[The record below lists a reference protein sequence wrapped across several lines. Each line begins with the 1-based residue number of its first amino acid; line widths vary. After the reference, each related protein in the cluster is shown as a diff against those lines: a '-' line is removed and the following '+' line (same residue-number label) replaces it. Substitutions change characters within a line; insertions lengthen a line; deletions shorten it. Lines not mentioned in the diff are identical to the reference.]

1 MHADALIDMVR
12 GLHLLCFAAGMG
24 VGLCFDLRTLRT
36 LNAPVT
42 RDDVWTLH
50 QVHLWITAAF
60 GGLWITGL
68 ALVYVRTG
76 FALEAF
82 TPMLWTKLGLMTLMV
97 ANAVAIARVVMPVM
111 EASVGRMLTAL
122 PARRLAVVTQIAV
135 TSLFCWTAGMALG
148 SSVVL
153 KTAGWDV
160 LLPLVIGGYVAMTV
174 GGQAMTWTAR
184 WRRAEDPLMRLRGM
198 G

>member
-1 MHADALIDMVR
+1 MFSDTLIDILR

-36 LNAPVT
+36 LNSPVT
-42 RDDVWTLH
+42 QDDVWTLH

-76 FALEAF
+76 FAFSAF
-82 TPMLWTKLGLMTLMV
+82 TPKLWTKLLLMSCMV
-97 ANAVAIARVVMPVM
+97 ANAVAIARIVMPVM
-111 EASVGRMLTAL
+111 EQNVGKTLTAL
-122 PARRLAVVTQIAV
+122 PTRRLAVVTQIAV

-153 KTAGWDV
+153 KTAGWPM
-160 LLPLVIGGYVAMTV
+160 LLSLFGGTYVAMTL
-174 GGQAMTWTAR
+174 GGQAVTCFMR
-184 WRRAEDPLMRLRGM
+184 WKRAPDPLLRLQRSG
-198 G
+198 

>member
-1 MHADALIDMVR
+1 MLR

-24 VGLCFDLRTLRT
+24 VALCFDLRTLRT

-76 FALEAF
+76 FELSAF
-82 TPMLWTKLGLMTLMV
+82 SPKLWTKLAVMTLMA
-97 ANAVAIARVVMPVM
+97 ANALAIARLVMPVM
-111 EASVGRMLTAL
+111 EASIGRTLTAL
-122 PARRLAVVTQIAV
+122 PARQLAIVTQIAV

-160 LLPLVIGGYVAMTV
+160 LLPLFLVGYLAMTI
-174 GGQAMTWTAR
+174 GGQAMTWVLR
-184 WRRAEDPLMRLRGM
+184 LRRAEDPLMRLRGM